1 MDQALSTHP
10 RTDADLLEELRRV
23 MLEHTCSRAL
33 LAVRAAL
40 RFQND
45 GLDSL
50 AREHASEYEPRRAGA
65 DDPDLRFVHQLR

>member
-1 MDQALSTHP
+1 MDKPFSTHSLA
-10 RTDADLLEELRRV
+10 DADVLEQLRRV
-23 MLEHTCSRAL
+23 MLEHTCSGAL

-50 AREHASEYEPRRAGA
+50 PREHASENEP
-65 DDPDLRFVHQLR
+65 